1 MEPNCSV
8 LIVDDDPDDVFLLK
22 HALRA
27 ASASSGHVTRVG
39 TAGNGLEAL
48 DLLDKLDGQRQLPD
62 VITVDLNMPVL
73 DGLGFLR
80 GLRNAPRLSG
90 LKAIVVTTS
99 ADRVIHDDAIR
110 AGADEIFVKP
120 HTEAEFIRIAARI
133 LTNCPC

>member
-1 MEPNCSV
+1 MELDCSI
-8 LIVDDDPDDVFLLK
+8 LIIDDDPDDVFLLE

-27 ASASSGHVTRVG
+27 ASARSGQATRVG
-39 TAGNGLEAL
+39 TASNGLEAL
-48 DLLDKLDGQRQLPD
+48 DLLDQLDGQRQLPD

-80 GLRNAPRLSG
+80 RLRNAPRLSG

-99 ADRVIHDDAIR
+99 ADRAIRDDALR

-120 HTEAEFIRIAARI
+120 HTEAEFLGIAARV